1 MLSFG
6 FPEADPETRIPTKV
20 KKTFQVTRCS
30 ITTDYLTTEHSQ
42 ESRWEIKQGM
52 DRSRAKGVSSL
63 SPTSGQSH
71 STYTPTLISDWRKS
85 ALLRSPRISRR
96 SLLSINVGSLKE
108 TGAGCR
114 GIGEGV

>member
-1 MLSFG
+1 MLSLG